1 MNMTL
6 RAITFFGVLA
16 STITLALAQSEPT
29 LVVPFGRNK
38 ELVPSH
44 DVYKFPYKEN
54 YIMLPL
60 TNGQM
65 VTEEGGM
72 RVIVNKP
79 VQINKRRTTVIPL
92 GQGAPNISPTP
103 IVPQGFN
110 GGSVPLPVNR
120 PEGAVVR
127 RIYPNENECASTV
140 LPAEQVI
147 RTYEEPAVTERTEA
161 LPSVVVPENPSALT
175 SPEHSIVTPNQVVPS
190 ETVPSP
196 STDTSQT
203 TPSPYEVP
211 ANPQPSNTYEAPTT
225 PQPSDPYEA
234 PTTPQPSDP
243 YEAPTTPQPSDPYEA
258 PTTPQPSDPYEAPTT
273 PQPSDPYE
281 ATTTPQP
288 SDPYEAP
295 TTPQPSDPY
304 EATPSQETPAQTETP
319 NDPYQPKESPET
331 PQEPEA
337 PTSAWRSSTSN
348 PAETYDSGMV
358 GESPMIMTRQES
370 GRYENPWE
378 TQSSKPQMEETASPV
393 VKVPT
398 EQAVNQNPGAIQAS
412 QPRYVEVRPRRHSA
426 SRPAQTT
433 TSPAPTNSPVQQPTQ
448 QPSIQY
454 QPPREIPAQLP
465 PPEPGTQTPKPSGD
479 GRKV

>member
-281 ATTTPQP
+281 AT
-288 SDPYEAP
+288 
-295 TTPQPSDPY
+295 
-304 EATPSQETPAQTETP
+304 PSQETPAQTETP